1 MFLHLLSIC
10 FLVLKDLFQRDP
22 KGSSNAEGKGDR
34 GHVFSLLKRDNGL
47 PGTAGTVGQ
56 FFLRHF
62 VVVEAQSSNP
72 VFYLSLQH
80 ITSFSSNQSGCRRTE
95 LSY

>member
-1 MFLHLLSIC
+1 MVLHLLSTC
-10 FLVLKDLFQRDP
+10 FLILEDLFQRDP
-22 KGSSNAEGKGDR
+22 KGSSNVEGKGDR

-62 VVVEAQSSNP
+62 VVVEAQYSNP
-72 VFYLSLQH
+72 ILYFTHYG
-80 ITSFSSNQSGCRRTE
+80 SFSSNLTVFQTTAPVR
-95 LSY
+95 